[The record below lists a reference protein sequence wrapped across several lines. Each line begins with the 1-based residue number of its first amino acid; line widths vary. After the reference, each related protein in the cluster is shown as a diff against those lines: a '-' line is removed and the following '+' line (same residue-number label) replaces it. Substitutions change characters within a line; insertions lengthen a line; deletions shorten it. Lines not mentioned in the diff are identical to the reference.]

1 MSDCKNRPQFRVSG
15 QNAAKAV
22 VVVASKTITFG
33 TALSK
38 NRVKMGGE
46 KRANVFCKVFQL
58 QSVLLFHLISSRL
71 CYYFLG
77 PSTLYFAEKR
87 GLAPFSLS
95 YAAISSRVPYSLFYQ
110 IALSASWQM
119 TSTSSTTQSRNSWG
133 L

>member
-38 NRVKMGGE
+38 NRVKMGGKGGE

-58 QSVLLFHLISSRL
+58 QSVLHFHLIS
-71 CYYFLG
+71 YYFLG

-87 GLAPFSLS
+87 GLAPFFYIVRS
-95 YAAISSRVPYSLFYQ
+95 Y
-110 IALSASWQM
+110 
-119 TSTSSTTQSRNSWG
+119 
-133 L
+133 